1 MNYFI
6 HFYLNDFFFQCRGIK
21 IADYILYNSLTQE
34 MTQEEIKFALRVEEA
49 LNRVPFTEYRQL
61 IVEACVIFTSIALGD
76 AR

>member
-1 MNYFI
+1 
-6 HFYLNDFFFQCRGIK
+6 
-21 IADYILYNSLTQE
+21 

-76 AR
+76 ARLEFIFIFFF

>member
-1 MNYFI
+1 
-6 HFYLNDFFFQCRGIK
+6 
-21 IADYILYNSLTQE
+21 
-34 MTQEEIKFALRVEEA
+34 MTREEIKFALCVEEA

>member
-1 MNYFI
+1 
-6 HFYLNDFFFQCRGIK
+6 
-21 IADYILYNSLTQE
+21 

-76 AR
+76 ARYDILLNQHRTIQNEFL

>member
-1 MNYFI
+1 
-6 HFYLNDFFFQCRGIK
+6 
-21 IADYILYNSLTQE
+21 

-76 AR
+76 ARLKFIFSFFYQDLFIYFFLSIDFIGMK

>member
-1 MNYFI
+1 
-6 HFYLNDFFFQCRGIK
+6 
-21 IADYILYNSLTQE
+21 

-76 AR
+76 ARLKFIFSFFFIKIYLFIFFCL

>member
-1 MNYFI
+1 
-6 HFYLNDFFFQCRGIK
+6 
-21 IADYILYNSLTQE
+21 

-76 AR
+76 ARYNLLFCSFSLTFFSYSPT

>member
-1 MNYFI
+1 
-6 HFYLNDFFFQCRGIK
+6 
-21 IADYILYNSLTQE
+21 

-76 AR
+76 ARLEFIFIFILIKIFFVSSIDFIGMK